1 MCIGTTLSP
10 IRNEWSLS
18 HKPSKSTVSTLT
30 TAQLLQSFTM
40 AETPAP
46 LAAVQVEALVVMKII
61 KHCSQTFPST
71 ATGAIV
77 GMDVDGTLEITN
89 TFPFPVVEVPAES
102 HFDNAAPNPAAAAP
116 RAKANAAY
124 SAEMIRML
132 REVNTDANSVGWYT
146 SANMG
151 NFVNMNVIE
160 NQFYYQSQL
169 NERTVALVHDVSR
182 SAQGS
187 LSLRAFR
194 LSSKFM
200 TAFKEN
206 KFTSEDLQKSNM
218 RHPDIFEELPVKL
231 HNSHL
236 ITSFIHQLQCP
247 TSSASTELPSS
258 LAALES
264 SPFSKTST
272 LTPNLDNLSLSID
285 PFLEKNC
292 DLLLD
297 SIETHNTE
305 VNNYQYYQRVL
316 GREQQKIN
324 AWKAKRAQENASRA
338 TLNQPLLPED
348 EWQRLFKLPAEPSRL
363 ESMLNT
369 RQVDQYARQVD
380 SFVSSSTGKMFAIK
394 GNLLPNETSN

>member
-1 MCIGTTLSP
+1 
-10 IRNEWSLS
+10 
-18 HKPSKSTVSTLT
+18 
-30 TAQLLQSFTM
+30 
-40 AETPAP
+40 
-46 LAAVQVEALVVMKII
+46 MKII

-71 ATGAIV
+71 ATGALV
-77 GMDVDGTLEITN
+77 GMDVDGSLEITN

-132 REVNTDANSVGWYT
+132 REVNTDANNVGWYT

-194 LSSKFM
+194 LSAKFM
-200 TAFKEN
+200 AAFKEN
-206 KFTSEDLQKSNM
+206 KFTSEEYVQCPGHSPNEISRISNTDMNPSLQKSNM

-236 ITSFIHQLQCP
+236 ITSFLHQLQCP
-247 TSSASTELPSS
+247 TSSVSTELPSS

-264 SPFSKTST
+264 SPFSQTST

-324 AWKAKRAQENASRA
+324 AWKQKRAQENATRA
-338 TLNQPLLPED
+338 TLNQALLPED

>member
-1 MCIGTTLSP
+1 
-10 IRNEWSLS
+10 
-18 HKPSKSTVSTLT
+18 
-30 TAQLLQSFTM
+30 M

>member
-1 MCIGTTLSP
+1 
-10 IRNEWSLS
+10 NEWSLS

-40 AETPAP
+40 AEIPAP

-169 NERTVALVHDVSR
+169 NERTVALVHDISR

>member
-1 MCIGTTLSP
+1 MVPFTQTLQVHRLDLNNRP
-10 IRNEWSLS
+10 
-18 HKPSKSTVSTLT
+18 TV
-30 TAQLLQSFTM
+30 AIFTM
-40 AETPAP
+40 AEISAP

-61 KHCSQTFPST
+61 KHCSQAFPST

-102 HFDNAAPNPAAAAP
+102 HFENAAPNPAAAAP

-124 SAEMIRML
+124 SAEMVRML

-206 KFTSEDLQKSNM
+206 KFTSEDLQKSNL
-218 RHPDIFEELPVKL
+218 RHPEIFGELPVKL

-247 TSSASTELPSS
+247 TSSASTEIPSS
-258 LAALES
+258 LAAL
-264 SPFSKTST
+264 
-272 LTPNLDNLSLSID
+272 DID

-348 EWQRLFKLPAEPSRL
+348 EWQRLFKLPADPSRL

>member
-1 MCIGTTLSP
+1 MVPFTQTLQVHRLDLNNRP
-10 IRNEWSLS
+10 
-18 HKPSKSTVSTLT
+18 TV
-30 TAQLLQSFTM
+30 AIFTM
-40 AETPAP
+40 AEISAP

-61 KHCSQTFPST
+61 KHCSQAFPST

-102 HFDNAAPNPAAAAP
+102 HFENAAPNPAAAAP

-124 SAEMIRML
+124 SAEMVRML

-206 KFTSEDLQKSNM
+206 KFTSEDLQKSNL
-218 RHPDIFEELPVKL
+218 RHPEIFEELPVKL

-247 TSSASTELPSS
+247 TSSASTEIPSS

-264 SPFSKTST
+264 SPFSKNST